1 VEDKTRAPGI
11 AARRLSVGAIEL
23 ESLSDGAAHYPAE
36 SLATNVRSQD
46 VRASL
51 GGRIDDHGMFLA
63 PYRPLLIR
71 ADGKLILVDSGLGEL
86 AQTLGEPAG
95 RLRQSL
101 HAAGVTA
108 DDIQIVLLTHCHPD
122 HIGGLTEIRNGVRV
136 PVFGAAR
143 HYVWQAEWEF
153 WTSEA
158 SLSRLPDILAA
169 PARVQLPPLRAAG
182 LIEPVGTET
191 EVAGGV
197 HYLPAPGHTPG
208 HAVVSIRSAGESAIY
223 AGDAVLDPVNF
234 EHPDWYTLFDA
245 IPEATVKTRRR
256 LLEMAARER
265 SVFTGFHLGVGRVSR
280 RGSAF
285 HFEPLS

>member
-1 VEDKTRAPGI
+1 MEDKTRAPGI

-23 ESLSDGAAHYPAE
+23 QSLTDGAAHYAAE
-36 SLATNVRSQD
+36 SLATNVPAQD
-46 VRASL
+46 LRTAL
-51 GGRIDDHGMFLA
+51 GGRVDEHGMFLA

-71 ADGKLILVDSGLGEL
+71 AGGKLILVDSGLGEL
-86 AQTLGEPAG
+86 AQTVGEPAG

-101 HAAGVTA
+101 ADAGVAAG
-108 DDIQIVLLTHCHPD
+108 DIQMVLLTHCHPD

-169 PARVQLPPLRAAG
+169 PARVQLPPLGAAG
-182 LIEPVGTET
+182 LIEPIGTDT

-197 HYLPAPGHTPG
+197 HFLPAPGHTPG
-208 HAVVSIRSAGESAIY
+208 HAVVSIRSGGDSAIY
-223 AGDAVLDPVNF
+223 AGDAVLDAVNF

-245 IPEATVKTRRR
+245 NPEATIKTRRR
-256 LLEMAARER
+256 LLELAARDG

-285 HFEPLS
+285 HFEPMS